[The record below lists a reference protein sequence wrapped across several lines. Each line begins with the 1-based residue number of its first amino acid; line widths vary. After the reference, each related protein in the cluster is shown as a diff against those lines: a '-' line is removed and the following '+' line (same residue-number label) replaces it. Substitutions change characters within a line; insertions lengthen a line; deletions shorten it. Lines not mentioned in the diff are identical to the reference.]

1 MSQVQ
6 SQSRSQCQSS
16 VNLYH
21 YGTEVIVNFS
31 PDTVVQV
38 KINEAEFIVKGK
50 EILSVQKPEYS
61 SKLYSAAICE
71 QEVITEP
78 IEKLNFEY
86 IDEVKVRERELIQ
99 ETVKYQ
105 GIINTENISPPPYAA
120 DEIFEYTDDPPE
132 YFASYLPPPEYFPNP
147 EIKLKPLKKFKTRY
161 FLPNY
166 IEARMETGISEEEYN
181 ELFGGPVGEYDY
193 DPVISAQEE
202 NWERS
207 NREFERKEYYNP
219 NINFG
224 VRDSVLRE
232 NGNIYEPQVN
242 EIIDDIINNH
252 GGVCSCGCGKVYQS
266 RD

>member
-1 MSQVQ
+1 MSQ
-6 SQSRSQCQSS
+6 SQSQSS
-16 VNLYH
+16 VNLFH
-21 YGTEVIVNFS
+21 YGTEVIVNLS
-31 PDTVVQV
+31 PNTVVQV

-50 EILSVQKPEYS
+50 EILSVQKPEKIP

-86 IDEVKVRERELIQ
+86 IDEVKVSERELIQ

-105 GIINTENISPPPYAA
+105 GIINTENISPPPYDA

-132 YFASYLPPPEYFPNP
+132 YSVPYIDPPEYSPNP
-147 EIKLKPLKKFKTRY
+147 EIKLKLLKKFKTQY

-181 ELFGGPVGEYDY
+181 ELFRGPVGEHDY

-207 NREFERKEYYNP
+207 NREFERTEYYNP
-219 NINFG
+219 NIKFWSTGFG
-224 VRDSVLRE
+224 MTRKWKC
-232 NGNIYEPQVN
+232 I
-242 EIIDDIINNH
+242 
-252 GGVCSCGCGKVYQS
+252 
-266 RD
+266 

>member
-1 MSQVQ
+1 MSQ
-6 SQSRSQCQSS
+6 SQSQSS
-16 VNLYH
+16 VNLFH
-21 YGTEVIVNFS
+21 YGTEVIVDLS
-31 PDTVVQV
+31 PNTVVQV

-50 EILSVQKPEYS
+50 EILSVQKPENS
-61 SKLYSAAICE
+61 SKIYSAEICE
-71 QEVITEP
+71 REVITEP

-86 IDEVKVRERELIQ
+86 IDEVKVSEPEIIQ

-105 GIINTENISPPPYAA
+105 GIINTENISPPPYDT
-120 DEIFEYTDDPPE
+120 DEKFEFSDNPPE
-132 YFASYLPPPEYFPNP
+132 YFASYLPPPEYSPNP
-147 EIKLKPLKKFKTRY
+147 EIKLKLLKKFKTRY

-181 ELFGGPVGEYDY
+181 ELFWGPVGEYDY

-207 NREFERKEYYNP
+207 NREFERTEYYNP

-224 VRDSVLRE
+224 VQDSVLRE
-232 NGNIYEPQVN
+232 NGNIYEPEVH

-252 GGVCSCGCGKVYQS
+252 GGACPCGCGTVYQS